1 MCLYRWFDAPEA
13 TTARRCSEQQAW
25 RAQYRVR
32 VKMLEL
38 HAFSRHLLHCVVVHD
53 PGSCV
58 HIPSAQAL
66 MVNSPARRAAGLA
79 GSNVPLGRPPGQM
92 NFCQAHARR
101 HAVRRHAVRWLLTA
115 LTAVHF
121 GKRMH
126 DGVSMSSW
134 APVVRPSCDSAVWV
148 LSAGRMN
155 HVSLP
160 EGTQQSP
167 SWCC

>member
-1 MCLYRWFDAPEA
+1 MCLLYRRFDAPEA
-13 TTARRCSEQQAW
+13 MTARRCSEQQAW

-32 VKMLEL
+32 VRMLEL
-38 HAFSRHLLHCVVVHD
+38 HACSRHLLHCVVVHD

-66 MVNSPARRAAGLA
+66 MVESSARRAAGLA

-101 HAVRRHAVRWLLTA
+101 HGVRLLLTA

-126 DGVSMSSW
+126 DGVSMSNW

-167 SWCC
+167 